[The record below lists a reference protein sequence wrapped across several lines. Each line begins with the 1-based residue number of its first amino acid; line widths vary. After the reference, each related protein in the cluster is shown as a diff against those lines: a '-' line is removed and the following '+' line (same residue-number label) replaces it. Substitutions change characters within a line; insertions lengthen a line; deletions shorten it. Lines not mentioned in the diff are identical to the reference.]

1 MSRYTSASSLHRGLA
16 CPAYM
21 VLPHVVEPS
30 GKAADRGTAIHAY
43 IEAVLGGV
51 SEEAA
56 LAVVALAKE
65 PEWTE
70 TCRRLDWSA
79 MAVPGGCSAF
89 TGGGKPSRS
98 EVTYAFSLRTWTAR
112 ELGQRLGRN
121 YSAATEE
128 EIVGTADIVG
138 EDADGTPVVAD
149 IKTGQRLGPVAF
161 NAQIRFLALCLR
173 LLTGSAWVIGR
184 LLYVAEDGS
193 VEVDEHRFDALEL
206 DSFGDEL
213 EAMAA
218 KVDAEREMVSETE
231 GYVPTVTA
239 GEHCAYCPATHSC
252 PKNATLARAML
263 PTLSHLSAKLGA
275 MSPEEQGQAW
285 VKISE
290 IEKLYFLVKDGLK
303 AVARERPIPLP
314 NGQVVRAVYS
324 QRRSLVADRALK
336 MLEAK
341 GLSDEERESLYSVA
355 EVESVKKCGKA
366 KIGRAHV

>member
-1 MSRYTSASSLHRGLA
+1 
-16 CPAYM
+16 M

-51 SEEAA
+51 TEEAA

-70 TCRRLDWSA
+70 TCRLLDWNAIRRGFAS
-79 MAVPGGCSAF
+79 G
-89 TGGGKPSRS
+89 SRP

-112 ELGQRLGRN
+112 ELGQRLGRD
-121 YSAATEE
+121 YSAQTED

-138 EDADGTPVVAD
+138 EDADGVPVVAD
-149 IKTGQRLGPVAF
+149 IKTGQRLGPVQG

-173 LLTGSAWVIGR
+173 SLTGSAWVIGR

-193 VEVDEHRFDALEL
+193 VETDEHRFDALEL

-213 EAMAA
+213 EAMA
-218 KVDAEREMVSETE
+218 DAINVERRFRDELTE
-231 GYVPTVTA
+231 KSVYVPTVTA
-239 GEHCAYCPATHSC
+239 GEHCAYCPAVHSC
-252 PKNATLARAML
+252 PKNSLLAAAML
-263 PTLSHLSAKLGA
+263 PMLRSHVGLVDLT
-275 MSPEEQGQAW
+275 PEQQGEAW
-285 VKISE
+285 VKLAE
-290 IEKLYFLVKDGLK
+290 VEKLYFTIKDGLK

-366 KIGRAHV
+366 SKGAEA